1 MNSDDDGLTNCY
13 SNHIRPNDDYL
24 HLLNLIEEKTN
35 ESLNRLKNRNSF
47 FEDIVSYMDKFK
59 NEDLTNFT
67 ENKENICPNSISINT
82 DDFKNIKRKKIKSE
96 IVENFLCP
104 YLKNQLEAYD
114 KFHENLIQ
122 NVDADNNEEN
132 EIFRIYK
139 TTFNVSDILFNSK
152 SNSCSTDVEID
163 NDKKINNSDFN
174 YNYHNQNVFPT
185 NLSSLTDN
193 DYDSNRYN
201 NQISTNNNTLT
212 SINLVDINKN
222 YKRNTEDFK
231 KGADITFSENIK
243 FSYDNNNNYNDFNN
257 PSRSNSVQQVKN
269 NSQFAASYKSPS
281 PQNQFKS
288 KWK

>member
-1 MNSDDDGLTNCY
+1 MNSDDGLTNCY
-13 SNHIRPNDDYL
+13 SNHIRPNDDFL
-24 HLLNLIEEKTN
+24 LLLNLIEEKTN
-35 ESLNRLKNRNSF
+35 ESLYRLKNRNSF

-67 ENKENICPNSISINT
+67 ENKENICPNSTINT
-82 DDFKNIKRKKIKSE
+82 TDFKNIKRKKIKSE

-104 YLKNQLEAYD
+104 YLKNQLESYD

-122 NVDADNNEEN
+122 NIDAENNEEN
-132 EIFRIYK
+132 EIFRIYR

-152 SNSCSTDVEID
+152 SNSCSTDVETE
-163 NDKKINNSDFN
+163 NDKKIDNRDFN
-174 YNYHNQNVFPT
+174 YNYSNTNFFPT
-185 NLSSLTDN
+185 NLTSLTEN
-193 DYDSNRYN
+193 EHNSTSYN
-201 NQISTNNNTLT
+201 NQISTTNNTLT

-222 YKRNTEDFK
+222 YNKNTEDLK
-231 KGADITFSENIK
+231 RGIDITFSENTK
-243 FSYDNNNNYNDFNN
+243 FSYDNNNNYNDYYNQ
-257 PSRSNSVQQVKN
+257 SRSNSVQQVKN